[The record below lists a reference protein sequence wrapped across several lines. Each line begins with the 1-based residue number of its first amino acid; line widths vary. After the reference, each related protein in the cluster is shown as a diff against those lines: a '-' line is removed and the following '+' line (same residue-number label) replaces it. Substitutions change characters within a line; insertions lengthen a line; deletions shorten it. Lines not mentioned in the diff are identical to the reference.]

1 MTDWSWWDST
11 SSCNRLG
18 YNGLSLSS
26 YYGLNSTH
34 MEGKTMNYQVV
45 KENARYIFRVIAPC
59 IDESDLH
66 VDIDKDK
73 ITVIRDARTDE
84 GNVQNGN
91 LGFDLFDKSKLEIGL
106 INYNVNW
113 RKAECNY
120 KNGVMT
126 ITIPRKS
133 PGISLFG

>member
-1 MTDWSWWDST
+1 MTDWSLWDST
-11 SSCNRLG
+11 SNLNRWG
-18 YNGLSLSS
+18 YNSFSSSS

-45 KENARYIFRVIAPC
+45 KENDRYIFRVIAPC

-73 ITVIRDARTDE
+73 ITVTRDARTAE
-84 GNVQNGN
+84 GDVQNGN
-91 LGFDLFDKSKLEIGL
+91 LGFDLFGKSKLEIGL
-106 INYNVNW
+106 SNYNVNW
-113 RKAECNY
+113 RKAGCNY

>member
-1 MTDWSWWDST
+1 MTNSSWWDST
-11 SSCNRLG
+11 TSYSLG
-18 YNGLSLSS
+18 LNWLALSPD
-26 YYGLNSTH
+26 YGLNSTQR
-34 MEGKTMNYQVV
+34 EEEETMNYQVI
-45 KENARYIFRVIAPC
+45 KENSRYIFRVIVPC
-59 IDESDLH
+59 VDESDLH

-73 ITVIRDARTDE
+73 ITVTRDARTDE
-84 GNVQNGN
+84 GDVQHGN
-91 LGFDLFDKSKLEIGL
+91 LGFDLFDKAKREIEL
-106 INYNVNW
+106 SNYNVNW